1 MPSAYEVFFS
11 PQNIVVTLTLIRY
24 TLYMILFPLATFYI
38 SYYLVFKQ
46 DQSMLGWSGIL
57 AVISANLVIAAYV
70 RMAWLEDQEDMR
82 KEGRESRVVKTD

>member
-1 MPSAYEVFFS
+1 
-11 PQNIVVTLTLIRY
+11 
-24 TLYMILFPLATFYI
+24 MILFPLATFYI